1 MNSQSMIYAPES
13 AEEKRPVWRARVQAL
28 LLPSIPDV
36 LFIAL
41 VVLLFMTGS
50 GWSSLLADGDTGWHI
65 RTGEFIL
72 QHHTVPTR
80 DLFSYTA
87 PNAPWYAWEWLSDVI
102 FAGAHYFGG
111 LKGVTLLSGT
121 IACLAIIILFRHMIW
136 RGAGVHVALFLSI
149 LAAGALDF
157 HFLARPHI
165 FTTLLTAVTLWML
178 DRDSSNPSRA
188 IWALIPIT
196 ILWTNLHGGFL
207 VLIVAV
213 TFFAAGALI
222 RREKAK
228 VLRYA
233 TLAACCSAATLIN
246 PYGWNL
252 HLHIW
257 NYLRAD
263 WIIDTIQE
271 FQSPVF
277 RTGETARFE
286 VLLFLGLVCVPAL
299 LRKKQYEA
307 IFLVL
312 FWAHEALTS
321 ARHVTIFVIAAAPAI
336 AVQFSNAWESWVA
349 SATRAS
355 TAGILRD
362 LVHDLRPSAARS
374 SLWIPAFV
382 SLLAFSTWG
391 MHTPAF
397 PSNTF
402 PTNLLAR
409 NSVLLTAPGNQNSRI
424 LNPDGWGGYLIYKLY
439 PARRVF
445 IDGRSDYYGPSVAK
459 DYLCLRA
466 ACENWQNLVAR
477 YDFQFALIPPDWALS
492 GAFKRNSQWV
502 LRDQDKIAV
511 LFERRRAGEP
521 GLESPAG
528 TRP

>member
-1 MNSQSMIYAPES
+1 MNSQPMIYAPAPAS
-13 AEEKRPVWRARVQAL
+13 AKRPSWRPRVQAL

-36 LFIAL
+36 LFIVM
-41 VVLLFMTGS
+41 VVILFMTGS
-50 GWSSLLADGDTGWHI
+50 GWSALLADGDTGWHI

-72 QHHTVPTR
+72 QRHAVPTR

-87 PNAPWYAWEWLSDVI
+87 PNTPWYAWEWLSDVI
-102 FAGAHYFGG
+102 FAGAHYLGG

-136 RGAGVHVALFLSI
+136 RGVGVHVALFLSI

-165 FTTLLTAVTLWML
+165 FTTFLTAVTLWML

-196 ILWTNLHGGFL
+196 VLWTNLHGGFL

-228 VLRYA
+228 VLRYGILA
-233 TLAACCSAATLIN
+233 TCCSAATLIN

-252 HLHIW
+252 HIHIW

-263 WIIDTIQE
+263 WIIDTVQE

-277 RTGETARFE
+277 RTGEMARFE
-286 VLLFLGLVCVPAL
+286 VLLFLGLVSVPAL
-299 LRKKQYEA
+299 LRKKKYETV
-307 IFLVL
+307 FLIL
-312 FWAHEALTS
+312 FWAHEALIS

-336 AVQFSNAWESWVA
+336 AIQLSNAWEGWVA
-349 SATRAS
+349 AVGRAT

-374 SLWIPAFV
+374 STWIPGFV
-382 SLLAFSTWG
+382 TLLALSTGG
-391 MHTPAF
+391 MPSPAF
-397 PSNTF
+397 PSKMF

-409 NSVLLTAPGNQNSRI
+409 NSVLLTAPQNKNSRL
-424 LNPDGWGGYLIYKLY
+424 LNQDSWGGYLIYNLY

-445 IDGRSDYYGPSVAK
+445 IDGRSDYYGPSILK
-459 DYLCLRA
+459 DYICLRA

-477 YDFQFALIPPDWALS
+477 YGFQFALIPPDWALS
-492 GAFKRNSQWV
+492 SVLKKSDQWV
-502 LRDQDKIAV
+502 LRDQDNVAL
-511 LFERRRAGEP
+511 LFERCRAG
-521 GLESPAG
+521 STPAVA
-528 TRP
+528 RP